1 MINSFLLMIALFF
14 LLRYTIKSKFIPV
27 LLCLILFDFL
37 FFIFIFG
44 RCAWDIIKSSYA
56 MAPFALSLI
65 INVQV
70 LLVYYFRNKRIYNL
84 FLSFFIPPLL
94 FSALDFNVIIPAHP
108 LMMFYQYDVFY
119 KFLPRFNINLI
130 NIIIIYTVPFCFLLP
145 SKKNIFIIL
154 IAFSFFFSYWNIIAE
169 QKKLGIKVLIVQTEM
184 FLSTHDNIIDLKNE
198 IFKYK
203 DADIVVFSESPI
215 IGFKDGSRTAF
226 SRELLSEIKNKHDG
240 KLYIVNSYGLV
251 DDEKHNNNLS
261 LYMMNGKSFFRYKSK
276 LVPFWETPGL
286 FYRESNWES
295 PYFSIPLNNNNEKY
309 KFRNIYINSYICYE
323 AMFANHFNNPSDLTI
338 IQSNYESFYKDYDR
352 VVKNGN
358 VLAYVNKS
366 HSFKNFISVQNRGGT
381 IFVDS
386 SGRFHWD
393 VYKISKEKPVFLLEI

>member
-1 MINSFLLMIALFF
+1 MINDIILILSLFF
-14 LLRYTIKSKFIPV
+14 LLKHTMRLKFITL

-37 FFIFIFG
+37 FFIVIFG
-44 RCAWDIIKSSYA
+44 SGSWDIVKSSYA

-70 LLVYYFRNKRIYNL
+70 IFAYCFRNQGGYVV
-84 FLSFFIPPLL
+84 FLSSFIPPLL
-94 FSALDFNVIIPAHP
+94 FFALDFNFIFLAHP
-108 LMMFYQYDVFY
+108 LMMLYQYDEFY
-119 KFLPRFNINLI
+119 KFLPRFDINLV

-145 SKKNIFIIL
+145 SKKKIFIFL
-154 IAFSFFFSYWNIIAE
+154 IVFLSFFSYWNIVAE
-169 QKKLGIKVLIVQTEM
+169 QKKLGVKVLIVQTAM
-184 FLSTHDNIIDLKNE
+184 FVSQHDRITDLKNE

-203 DADIVVFSESPI
+203 DADIIVFSESPI

-226 SRELLSEIKNKHDG
+226 SREFLGEIKNKRDG
-240 KLYIVNSYGLV
+240 KLYIFNLYGFI
-251 DDEKHNNNLS
+251 DDERHNNNLS

-286 FYRESNWES
+286 FYKESNWES
-295 PYFSIPLNNNNEKY
+295 PYFSIPFKNNEKY
-309 KFRNIYINSYICYE
+309 KFRNIYIDSYICYE
-323 AMFANHFNNPSDLTI
+323 AMFANFLNNFSDLTI
-338 IQSNYESFYKDYDR
+338 IQSNYESFHKDYDR

-366 HSFKNFISVQNRGGT
+366 HSFKNFISVQNWGGT
-381 IFVDS
+381 IFVDG

-393 VYKISKEKPVFLLEI
+393 VYKKSKEKPVFLLEI